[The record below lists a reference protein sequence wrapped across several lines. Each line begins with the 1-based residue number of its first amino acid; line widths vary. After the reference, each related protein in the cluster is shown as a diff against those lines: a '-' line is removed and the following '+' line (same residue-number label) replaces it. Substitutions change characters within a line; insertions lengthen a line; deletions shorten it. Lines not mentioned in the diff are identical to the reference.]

1 MPTMILVVI
10 TQEDSEASPTMA
22 LPVVPQFPMKKDSE
36 PKLLPNANPTM
47 ALPVVPQVPRKK
59 LLQMKLWAEDDA
71 PAPELDFI
79 QVPSHIRGS
88 SSVRDHRRYAN
99 PAKSHDEQKKKGPS
113 NPKRSLDKPST
124 FPKPKL
130 IARRLFNWQ
139 TLCTSSI

>member
-1 MPTMILVVI
+1 
-10 TQEDSEASPTMA
+10 
-22 LPVVPQFPMKKDSE
+22 
-36 PKLLPNANPTM
+36 M

-99 PAKSHDEQKKKGPS
+99 PAKSHDEQKKKGHQIQ
-113 NPKRSLDKPST
+113 KEV
-124 FPKPKL
+124 
-130 IARRLFNWQ
+130 W
-139 TLCTSSI
+139 TSQALSQSQS

>member
-99 PAKSHDEQKKKGPS
+99 PAKSHDEQKKKGHQIQ
-113 NPKRSLDKPST
+113 KEV
-124 FPKPKL
+124 
-130 IARRLFNWQ
+130 W
-139 TLCTSSI
+139 TSQALSQSQS